1 MSRGLSS
8 SIKDE
13 FDRTFTPCS
22 SPRVSPLAVLFA
34 TRLSRE
40 GLRMNFKH
48 KVLLFIDGI
57 VNLLLGVILLFFPAG
72 LLDLL
77 GLPPTNTYFYAS
89 ILGAVIFGIGVALL
103 LELYGFQKRV
113 RGLGLG
119 GAIAINLCGG
129 GALMVWLVAVPLSV
143 PLLGKVILWI
153 AAAVVLIIG
162 LVELVAK
169 SWKYQS

>member
-89 ILGAVIFGIGVALL
+89 ILGAVIFGIGALARIVWFPKTCSRSWPWRGDRDQPVRWWCA
-103 LELYGFQKRV
+103 YGLAGGCAPECSSARESYTV
-113 RGLGLG
+113 DCGSSGADHRLG
-119 GAIAINLCGG
+119 GACGE
-129 GALMVWLVAVPLSV
+129 
-143 PLLGKVILWI
+143 
-153 AAAVVLIIG
+153 VLEI
-162 LVELVAK
+162 
-169 SWKYQS
+169 